1 MDGIIAVTTWSPP
14 EALEQAARS
23 VPVVVIGRMQDPVPG
38 TDAVITDDTAG
49 AALAVRHLVTAG
61 HRRLAHVTLSSRPGP
76 AARRTGFLAETARLG
91 LADAVAAI
99 GPDSADDGIDLL
111 AARAAA
117 RRRGRPD
124 GGVRRERH
132 RRGAG
137 VAPRR
142 RSRGGGAG
150 AAERGGL

>member
-1 MDGIIAVTTWSPP
+1 MERQLQRLLDLEVDGIIAVTTWLPP
-14 EALEQAARS
+14 EALERAARS

-49 AALAVRHLVTAG
+49 AALAVRHLVAAE

-111 AARAAA
+111 RRANIELISLN
-117 RRRGRPD
+117 PD
-124 GGVRRERH
+124 DYEH
-132 RRGAG
+132 K
-137 VAPRR
+137 
-142 RSRGGGAG
+142 
-150 AAERGGL
+150 ETE